1 MPYTEPTLSWLE
13 NLNRRERVAPPAYAK
28 DAPTGAIGL
37 RPPTVDVVAGLE
49 DELQKRLG
57 EVVFSTLCE
66 KLGRPN
72 VVLTEGDADIEADG
86 LTADH
91 LRAARALLN
100 WSMSDL
106 ASKSGLS
113 ISTIKRV
120 EVEPQDVTRR
130 SYRLVVETF
139 RMGGIRF
146 LTLDDGT
153 IAVAKVIP
161 AAPGVA
167 ELPQLQGSTSPR
179 RAG

>member
-1 MPYTEPTLSWLE
+1 MPYTEPTLAWLE
-13 NLNRRERVAPPAYAK
+13 NLNRRELVAPQAYAK
-28 DAPTGAIGL
+28 DAAAGPIGT
-37 RPPTVDVVAGLE
+37 RMPAVDVVPPGLE

-57 EVVFSTLCE
+57 QVVFSTLCE

-72 VVLTEGDADIEADG
+72 VVPTEMVPTESDAEADG

-106 ASKSGLS
+106 ALKSGLS

-139 RMGGIRF
+139 RLGGIRF

-153 IAVAKVIP
+153 IAVAKVVP
-161 AAPGVA
+161 ATPGVA
-167 ELPQLQGSTSPR
+167 
-179 RAG
+179 